1 MRATSSLTR
10 MGAAAREQLRG
21 ASAVGSKTDE
31 PRPRALHRQHSRA
44 NARETEQMCGDSSSG
59 GAHFSMC
66 TFDRAECTDGRVLAA
81 GGAAIRGSTGRSSE
95 FSDRVLDRNSSDANY
110 RGRTFVMYHGT
121 TWRHWQRIRQH
132 GFLLSNSASGLGAGV
147 YLTRNEKKAEFYK
160 KNEWG
165 VIIKVRVAL
174 GKMITIDGQGHHLQ
188 KSWQMAG
195 YDSAFA
201 PAGAIGRREENCVL
215 DPSRITILGLAQ
227 GYRPKCRHGGA
238 CSKIDRGCRFDHG
251 GLSDTEDG
259 GQHRS
264 RRGGT
269 TRRNKRKSPAA
280 KRQAAARHRRWSELE
295 HRGSVMEQG
304 AQLQGSR
311 KSNCRGAP
319 EQGSSNA

>member
-1 MRATSSLTR
+1 MS
-10 MGAAAREQLRG
+10 
-21 ASAVGSKTDE
+21 
-31 PRPRALHRQHSRA
+31 
-44 NARETEQMCGDSSSG
+44 GDSFSG

-66 TFDRAECTDGRVLAA
+66 TFDRAECKDGSVLAA
-81 GGAAIRGSTGRSSE
+81 GGAAIRGSSGRSSE
-95 FSDRVLDRNSSDANY
+95 YYDRVPDRNSSDTNY
-110 RGRTFVMYHGT
+110 IGRTFVMYHGT

-174 GKMITIDGQGHHLQ
+174 GKMITIDRQGHHLQ

-264 RRGGT
+264 SRRGEGN
-269 TRRNKRKSPAA
+269 TRRNKRKSPSARRA
-280 KRQAAARHRRWSELE
+280 SADRHRKCNKVR
-295 HRGSVMEQG
+295 RGSVREAAG
-304 AQLQGSR
+304 GSTVCGRTLVRAAQARQP
-311 KSNCRGAP
+311 AP
-319 EQGSSNA
+319 LGLAGWHFSKAWRDLCFRAGR

>member
-1 MRATSSLTR
+1 MSSPP
-10 MGAAAREQLRG
+10 
-21 ASAVGSKTDE
+21 AVGSFS
-31 PRPRALHRQHSRA
+31 RQPSPYHGVEKGVGVKWLWDSTEGGQSHVVPSDTNHS
-44 NARETEQMCGDSSSG
+44 
-59 GAHFSMC
+59 
-66 TFDRAECTDGRVLAA
+66 
-81 GGAAIRGSTGRSSE
+81 
-95 FSDRVLDRNSSDANY
+95 
-110 RGRTFVMYHGT
+110 GRTFVMYHGT

-227 GYRPKCRHGGA
+227 GYRPKCRHWVTV
-238 CSKIDRGCRFDHG
+238 DPF
-251 GLSDTEDG
+251 
-259 GQHRS
+259 
-264 RRGGT
+264 
-269 TRRNKRKSPAA
+269 
-280 KRQAAARHRRWSELE
+280 
-295 HRGSVMEQG
+295 
-304 AQLQGSR
+304 
-311 KSNCRGAP
+311 
-319 EQGSSNA
+319 

>member
-1 MRATSSLTR
+1 
-10 MGAAAREQLRG
+10 
-21 ASAVGSKTDE
+21 
-31 PRPRALHRQHSRA
+31 
-44 NARETEQMCGDSSSG
+44 MCGDSSSG

-66 TFDRAECTDGRVLAA
+66 TFDRAECMDGSVLAA

-95 FSDRVLDRNSSDANY
+95 FSDCVLDRNSSDTNY

-174 GKMITIDGQGHHLQ
+174 GKMITIDEQGHYLQ
-188 KSWQMAG
+188 KSWQMA
-195 YDSAFA
+195 
-201 PAGAIGRREENCVL
+201 
-215 DPSRITILGLAQ
+215 
-227 GYRPKCRHGGA
+227 KCHHGGA
-238 CSKIDRGCRFDHG
+238 CSRIDRGCRFDHG

>member
-1 MRATSSLTR
+1 
-10 MGAAAREQLRG
+10 
-21 ASAVGSKTDE
+21 
-31 PRPRALHRQHSRA
+31 
-44 NARETEQMCGDSSSG
+44 
-59 GAHFSMC
+59 
-66 TFDRAECTDGRVLAA
+66 VLAA

-195 YDSAFA
+195 YDSA
-201 PAGAIGRREENCVL
+201 PRWSYHEPPCVVRWC
-215 DPSRITILGLAQ
+215 SVCCVW
-227 GYRPKCRHGGA
+227 YA
-238 CSKIDRGCRFDHG
+238 CMRQPRWLYHEPPCVVRWCGSLVGC
-251 GLSDTEDG
+251 
-259 GQHRS
+259 
-264 RRGGT
+264 T
-269 TRRNKRKSPAA
+269 TSHHSSYDD
-280 KRQAAARHRRWSELE
+280 AAASLVVPRATMRCTMV
-295 HRGSVMEQG
+295 RGLRV
-304 AQLQGSR
+304 R
-311 KSNCRGAP
+311 TFVVR
-319 EQGSSNA
+319 

>member
-1 MRATSSLTR
+1 
-10 MGAAAREQLRG
+10 
-21 ASAVGSKTDE
+21 
-31 PRPRALHRQHSRA
+31 
-44 NARETEQMCGDSSSG
+44 MCGDSSSG

-165 VIIKVRVAL
+165 VIIKVRAAL
-174 GKMITIDGQGHHLQ
+174 GKMITIDVQGHQLQ

-227 GYRPKCRHGGA
+227 GFRPKCCHGGA
-238 CSKIDRGCRFDHG
+238 CSKIDRGCGFDHG

-259 GQHRS
+259 GQHSSS
-264 RRGGT
+264 RRGEGN
-269 TRRNKRKSPAA
+269 TRRNKRKSPSAA
-280 KRQAAARHRRWSELE
+280 WRASADRHRKWNKVS
-295 HRGSVMEQG
+295 RGSVREAG
-304 AQLQGSR
+304 GSTAGEHREQLQGST
-311 KSNCRGAP
+311 
-319 EQGSSNA
+319 